1 MKREEAMEL
10 ATNGFDKL
18 SDALAQGKSETLVT
32 YLNVMARFHKYSFR
46 NCLLIA
52 MQRSGATR
60 VAGYRKWQELGRHV
74 KKGEKGIAILA
85 PMVYKQHADK
95 QATGNGSS
103 KEGSVNDPAKVVR
116 GFRVVHVYDVEQTDG
131 KPLAEFSS
139 VDGDAGNWLGKLEHV
154 VRAAGIEL
162 EYQDDLGG
170 AEGVSTGGTISVL
183 SGLSDAKSVLVLLHE
198 CAHERLHKGDR
209 RKETTKT
216 IRETEAEAVAFVVA
230 QAIGLDAQ
238 HHASDYI
245 QLYNGDA
252 ETLQESME
260 FIQQTATQIIEALHD
275 VETDAIEL
283 APSIPQEVH
292 HVA

>member
-10 ATNGFDKL
+10 ATNGFDRL
-18 SDALAQGKSETLVT
+18 SEALAQGKSETLVT

-46 NCLLIA
+46 NCLLIS
-52 MQRSGATR
+52 MQRPGATR

-85 PMVYKQHADK
+85 PMVYKRDADER
-95 QATGNGSS
+95 ATRNGVN
-103 KEGSVNDPAKVVR
+103 KETSAQDAAKVVC
-116 GFRVVHVYDVEQTDG
+116 GFRVVHVYDIDQTDG
-131 KPLAEFSS
+131 KPLPEFAT
-139 VDGDAGNWLGKLEHV
+139 VDGDAGNWLEKLEHV

-162 EYQDDLGG
+162 DYQEDLGG

-183 SGLSDAKSVLVLLHE
+183 AGLSDAKSMLVLLHE
-198 CAHERLHKGDR
+198 FAHENLHKGQR
-209 RKETTKT
+209 RKETTKK

-230 QAIGLDAQ
+230 QALGLDAEQ
-238 HHASDYI
+238 HASDYI

-252 ETLQESME
+252 ETLRESME
-260 FIQQTATQIIEALHD
+260 FIQRTATKIIEALHD
-275 VETDAIEL
+275 VDADAIEITQ
-283 APSIPQEVH
+283 ASPQEVH

>member
-10 ATNGFDKL
+10 ATNGFDTL
-18 SDALAQGKSETLVT
+18 CEALAQGKSETLVT

-85 PMVYKQHADK
+85 PMVYKQNAEE
-95 QATGNGSS
+95 QATRNGSG
-103 KEGSVNDPAKVVR
+103 EEASVSDSAKVVR

-131 KPLAEFSS
+131 KPLPEFAT
-139 VDGDAGNWLGKLEHV
+139 VDGDAGDWLGKLEHV
-154 VRAAGIEL
+154 IRAAGIEL

-209 RKETTKT
+209 RKETTKR
-216 IRETEAEAVAFVVA
+216 IRETEAVAFVVA
-230 QAIGLDAQ
+230 QAIGFDAQ

-260 FIQQTATQIIEALHD
+260 FIQQTATQIIEALHAL
-275 VETDAIEL
+275 DADSVEL

>member
-46 NCLLIA
+46 NCVLIA

-85 PMVYKQHADK
+85 PMVYKQSADE
-95 QATGNGSS
+95 QATGIGSS
-103 KEGSVNDPAKVVR
+103 DEVSANDPAKVVR

-131 KPLAEFSS
+131 KPLPEFAT
-139 VDGDAGNWLGKLEHV
+139 VDGDAGNWLEKLEHV

-170 AEGVSTGGTISVL
+170 AEGISTGGAISVL
-183 SGLSDAKSVLVLLHE
+183 ANLSDVKKTLVLLHE
-198 CAHERLHKGDR
+198 HAHEWLHKGER
-209 RKETTKT
+209 RKETTKK

-230 QAIGLDAQ
+230 QAIGLDAKD
-238 HHASDYI
+238 HASDYI

-260 FIQQTATQIIEALHD
+260 FIQRTATQIIQALHD
-275 VETDAIEL
+275 VDTNVVQSARAASEEA
-283 APSIPQEVH
+283 H

>member
-18 SDALAQGKSETLVT
+18 CDALAQGKSDTLVT
-32 YLNVMARFHKYSFR
+32 YLNVMARFHRYSFR
-46 NCLLIA
+46 NSLLIA
-52 MQRSGATR
+52 MQRPGATR

-85 PMVYKQHADK
+85 PMVYKRDADK
-95 QATGNGSS
+95 QAAANGSGEETS
-103 KEGSVNDPAKVVR
+103 DNDPQKVVS

-131 KPLAEFSS
+131 KPLPEFAA
-139 VDGDAGNWLGKLEHV
+139 VNGNAGIWLDKLEQV
-154 VRAAGIEL
+154 VRANGIEL
-162 EYQDDLGG
+162 DYQEDLGS

-183 SGLSDAKSVLVLLHE
+183 SSLSDAKKTLVLLHE
-198 CAHERLHKGDR
+198 HAHELLHKGAR

-230 QAIGLDAQ
+230 QAIGLDAEQ
-238 HHASDYI
+238 HASDYI

-260 FIQQTATQIIEALHD
+260 FIQRTAMQIIAALHD
-275 VETDAIEL
+275 VDTDVVESAPL
-283 APSIPQEVH
+283 ATEEAH

>member
-10 ATNGFDKL
+10 ATHGFDKL
-18 SDALAQGKSETLVT
+18 SDALAQGKSDTLVT

-46 NCLLIA
+46 NCLLIS
-52 MQRSGATR
+52 MQRSGATL
-60 VAGYRKWQELGRHV
+60 VAGYRKWQALGRHV

-85 PMVYKQHADK
+85 PMVSKQNADE
-95 QATGNGSS
+95 QATGNESSEETLGKGS
-103 KEGSVNDPAKVVR
+103 AKVLR

-131 KPLAEFSS
+131 KPLPEFSA
-139 VDGDAGNWLGKLEHV
+139 VDGDAGNWLEKLEHV

-162 EYQDDLGG
+162 DYQDDLGG

-183 SGLSDAKSVLVLLHE
+183 AGLSDAKSMLVLLHE
-198 CAHERLHKGDR
+198 YGHELLHKGTR

-230 QAIGLDAQ
+230 QAIGLDAEQ
-238 HHASDYI
+238 HASDYI

-260 FIQQTATQIIEALHD
+260 FIQRTATQIIEALHD
-275 VETDAIEL
+275 VDADAGESSP
-283 APSIPQEVH
+283 ATPQEVH

>member
-10 ATNGFDKL
+10 ATNGFEKL
-18 SDALAQGKSETLVT
+18 CEALAQGKSETLVT

-60 VAGYRKWQELGRHV
+60 VAGYRKWKELGRHV
-74 KKGEKGIAILA
+74 KKGAKGIAILA
-85 PMVYKQHADK
+85 PMVYKQNADK
-95 QATGNGSS
+95 QATANGSS
-103 KEGSVNDPAKVVR
+103 EEASSNDPAKVVR

-131 KPLAEFSS
+131 KPLAEFASI
-139 VDGDAGNWLGKLEHV
+139 DGEAGDWLGKLELV
-154 VRAAGIEL
+154 IRKAGIEL

-170 AEGVSTGGTISVL
+170 AEGVSTGGKISVL
-183 SGLSDAKSVLVLLHE
+183 AGLSNAKTVSVLLHE
-198 CAHERLHKGDR
+198 YAHERLHKGQR

-230 QAIGLDAQ
+230 QAIGFNAEQ
-238 HHASDYI
+238 HASDYI

-260 FIQQTATQIIEALHD
+260 FIQQTATRIIEALHD
-275 VETDAIEL
+275 VDSGAVES
-283 APSIPQEVH
+283 APAAPQEVQ